1 MSMGCVSP
9 DGKLSERALS
19 FLKLVK
25 DKGKVSPQEAAQITG
40 RPLFQVRSSLREL
53 TQAGFLQVEA
63 DAYTLT
69 SKGLKA
75 LEEASAS

>member
-19 FLKLVK
+19 FLRLVK
-25 DKGKVSPQEAAQITG
+25 ERGKIRPEEAVELTG

-53 TQAGFLQVEA
+53 TQAGFLQVEGQEYA
-63 DAYTLT
+63 LT
-69 SKGLKA
+69 EKGHSA
-75 LEEASAS
+75 LE

>member
-9 DGKLSERALS
+9 DGRLSDRALS

-25 DKGKVSPQEAAQITG
+25 ERGQILPQEAVQITG

-53 TQAGFLQVEA
+53 TQAGFLKQEGEG
-63 DAYTLT
+63 YSITE
-69 SKGLKA
+69 KGLKA

>member
-9 DGKLSERALS
+9 DGRLSERALS

-25 DKGKVSPQEAAQITG
+25 EKGGITPEEAAQLTG

-53 TQAGFLQVEA
+53 TQAGFLEVKGEV
-63 DAYTLT
+63 YSITE
-69 SKGLKA
+69 KGLKA
-75 LEEASAS
+75 LEEASTS